1 MSHFNFHKSTYSTIT
16 GECVEV
22 AVNIPHTV
30 AIRDS
35 KRPGGPLLR
44 ITPTAW
50 KAFRTHMRG
59 EPGCGG
65 GPLFRPP
72 A

>member
-1 MSHFNFHKSTYSTIT
+1 MSPFEFVKSTYSKGN

-44 ITPTAW
+44 VTPRAW
-50 KAFRTHMRG
+50 KAFRAHM
-59 EPGCGG
+59 
-65 GPLFRPP
+65 
-72 A
+72 